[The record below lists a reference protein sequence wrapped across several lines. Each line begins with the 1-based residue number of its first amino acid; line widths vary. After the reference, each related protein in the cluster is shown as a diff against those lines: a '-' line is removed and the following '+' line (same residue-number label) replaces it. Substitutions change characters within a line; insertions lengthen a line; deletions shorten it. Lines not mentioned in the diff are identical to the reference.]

1 MNAMNQGISM
11 GMNNMNQGMNVGMN
25 AMNHGSY
32 GWQQGNMGANMA
44 MAGQANTP
52 GMFAIPGLEGLLGM
66 VLALLIWALFI
77 AGSVFLAKGIW
88 DHLQARKPSLNVATE
103 AIEIK

>member
-25 AMNHGSY
+25 SMNHGSY

-44 MAGQANTP
+44 MAGQAKTSGMFGIP
-52 GMFAIPGLEGLLGM
+52 GMEGLIGM
-66 VLALLIWALFI
+66 ALMLLIWVLFI

-88 DHLQARKPSLNVATE
+88 DYLQVRKPSLNAATE
-103 AIEIK
+103 TIETK